1 MVWFARDWPML
12 EKNELRVLL
21 GDLLSRDEEEEEFT
35 EAISAPGDDGTPIE
49 ALDRD
54 ELLPL

>member
-1 MVWFARDWPML
+1 ML